1 VSRGTCEPRSVVRPS
16 AAFDRGPAVSRS
28 RVDHRVSASGPGS
41 RVPWRDVASWAGRS
55 ASSGLSGILSCRPRG
70 DLVSTPRGTQT
81 RRAPDSARR
90 VFVGRMIRPAS
101 NECQTSGAC
110 DVESQGPAPSARIAS
125 LVAGDPG
132 SCPRRAR
139 QGPWRGPWTLP
150 RCQPRPLRT
159 ARALILP
166 GGIAES
172 PCRAWRAGAILSGPS
187 APGTLAE
194 HLGDIPKPPETRAIT
209 RCRGSQSLTLATPGS
224 RSSDDPGNAIIQV
237 ITHTAGSDRTNGRE
251 AGLASR
257 PG

>member
-1 VSRGTCEPRSVVRPS
+1 MSRGTCEPRSVVRPS

-28 RVDHRVSASGPGS
+28 RVDRRVSASGPGS

-101 NECQTSGAC
+101 NECQTSRAC
-110 DVESQGPAPSARIAS
+110 DVEVR
-125 LVAGDPG
+125 
-132 SCPRRAR
+132 
-139 QGPWRGPWTLP
+139 TLP
-150 RCQPRPLRT
+150 RARGWPGSSLETVVRARGGLGRDHDAVRTLPSLSAAPVQERLVHLYSLGVSRNRLAGPGEPVLSSPDLR
-159 ARALILP
+159 RR
-166 GGIAES
+166 E
-172 PCRAWRAGAILSGPS
+172 
-187 APGTLAE
+187 TLAE
-194 HLGDIPKPPETRAIT
+194 HSGTFRNPRNTRDHPVPRKPVRDA
-209 RCRGSQSLTLATPGS
+209 R
-224 RSSDDPGNAIIQV
+224 DPGIPFVRHPGDGIIQV
-237 ITHTAGSDRTNGRE
+237 IHDTAGSDRTNGRE